1 MGAYRGLTITEIE
14 QLKQQNCMADD
25 WSAISVTKDFI
36 PDHICHTR
44 FSGQIKL
51 GAFKKE
57 FMLDG
62 GLKKHS
68 GLRHVTLHN
77 CKIGDDVLIENVP
90 NLSLIHISEPTRP

>member
-14 QLKQQNCMADD
+14 QLKRQNCMADD

-57 FMLDG
+57 FTLDG
-62 GLKKHS
+62 GLKLYITAK
-68 GLRHVTLHN
+68 
-77 CKIGDDVLIENVP
+77 
-90 NLSLIHISEPTRP
+90 SETMY

>member
-51 GAFKKE
+51 GAFKK
-57 FMLDG
+57 
-62 GLKKHS
+62 
-68 GLRHVTLHN
+68 
-77 CKIGDDVLIENVP
+77 
-90 NLSLIHISEPTRP
+90 

>member
-51 GAFKKE
+51 GAQKRVHVRWRIKKT
-57 FMLDG
+57 FRIAPRDF
-62 GLKKHS
+62 
-68 GLRHVTLHN
+68 T
-77 CKIGDDVLIENVP
+77 
-90 NLSLIHISEPTRP
+90 